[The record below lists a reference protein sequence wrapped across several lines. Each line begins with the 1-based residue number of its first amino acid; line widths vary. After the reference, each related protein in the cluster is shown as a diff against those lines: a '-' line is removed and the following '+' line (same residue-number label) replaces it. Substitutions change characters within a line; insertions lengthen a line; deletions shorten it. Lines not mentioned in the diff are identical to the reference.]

1 MNICFPVQKDEGLES
16 AVYSHFGSAPMFMVF
31 DTVTENLSTINNQEQ
46 HYLQGAFNPMKTLD
60 DQKIDAIVVGGIG
73 GGALTG
79 LKRMGI
85 KVYRSQGTTI
95 HENMTMVKN
104 QTLPELIPPQ
114 CCGEQNQSVG
124 PAH

>member
-1 MNICFPVQKDEGLES
+1 MKICFPVQKDEGLES

-31 DTVTENLSTINNQEQ
+31 DTVTENLSTIDNQEQ
-46 HYLQGAFNPMKTLD
+46 HCSQGAFNPMKTLD

-79 LKRMGI
+79 LNKMGI

-95 HENMTMVKN
+95 QENMTMVKN
-104 QTLPELIPPQ
+104 QTLPELIPQQ
-114 CCGEQNQSVG
+114 CCGEQNQGVG
-124 PAH
+124 SAH